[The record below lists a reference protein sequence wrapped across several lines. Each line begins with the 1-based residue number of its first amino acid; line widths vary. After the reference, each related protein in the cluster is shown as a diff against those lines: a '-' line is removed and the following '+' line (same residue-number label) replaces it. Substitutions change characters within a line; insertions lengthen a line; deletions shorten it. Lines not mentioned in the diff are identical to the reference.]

1 MIPPKSPCLFF
12 TIFNPSY
19 TYGSHYGSKGCE
31 FRLRLWF
38 SLGFINWMQ
47 ASAVDVIGL
56 QFHVGLHK
64 EFKSQMT
71 CLHLA
76 LSLNNVVADLK
87 SELLHSKSPIHR
99 LRKVRRRVYLVPIM
113 WWSAKRDHF
122 VSKV

>member
-12 TIFNPSY
+12 AIVNPSY

-31 FRLRLWF
+31 FGLRLWF
-38 SLGFINWMQ
+38 PLGFINWMQ

-71 CLHLA
+71 CLHIA
-76 LSLNNVVADLK
+76 LVFKQCGCRLK
-87 SELLHSKSPIHR
+87 K
-99 LRKVRRRVYLVPIM
+99 
-113 WWSAKRDHF
+113 
-122 VSKV
+122 